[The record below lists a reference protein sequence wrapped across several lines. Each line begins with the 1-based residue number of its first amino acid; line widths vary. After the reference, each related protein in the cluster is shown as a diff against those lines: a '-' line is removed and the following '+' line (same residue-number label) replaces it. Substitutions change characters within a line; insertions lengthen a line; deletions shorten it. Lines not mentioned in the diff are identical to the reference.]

1 MMGDLGVA
9 RTREV
14 SLGHRMQRR
23 ILHRHETSLW
33 VLKSS
38 LSEKTK
44 TNVRR
49 FRRKRSQ
56 PGTAVRAVGSAW
68 PCTVPS
74 APKEGEDGATTV
86 PVSPGLPA
94 TLLWLN
100 DSLEGLT
107 ELGKLLYPPLWFIT
121 PQRYRR
127 KSAKREGAWGRPGET
142 R

>member
-1 MMGDLGVA
+1 M
-9 RTREV
+9 
-14 SLGHRMQRR
+14 
-23 ILHRHETSLW
+23 
-33 VLKSS
+33 
-38 LSEKTK
+38 
-44 TNVRR
+44 
-49 FRRKRSQ
+49 
-56 PGTAVRAVGSAW
+56 RAVGSAW

-94 TLLWLN
+94 TLLWLS

-127 KSAKREGAWGRPGET
+127 KSAKREVRGAGLGRPGELLLVPPSAVIYT
-142 R
+142 VSPSPGGHV